1 MKNFALLSSFKE
13 HLSFASVVIFFFV
26 LKSNQSRKKLKVSL
40 TFYLVDGRKLLHF
53 ANDYDERSDVTITYW
68 SASVITYK

>member
-26 LKSNQSRKKLKVSL
+26 LKSNQSKKKLKVSL
-40 TFYLVDGRKLLHF
+40 TFYLADGRKLLHF
-53 ANDYDERSDVTITYW
+53 ANDYD
-68 SASVITYK
+68 